1 MKKAIL
7 HTLIASTLALLSHQA
22 FASTGR
28 RQFTDVMVGRERPP
42 PGNIESSG
50 RIP

>member
-22 FASTGR
+22 FA
-28 RQFTDVMVGRERPP
+28 QDDVNLRMSWWG
-42 PGNIESSG
+42 GQWASSNDT
-50 RIP
+50 

>member
-22 FASTGR
+22 FAAQDEVNLRMSWWG
-28 RQFTDVMVGRERPP
+28 VMAVTR
-42 PGNIESSG
+42 
-50 RIP
+50 